1 MTCARFMGLCPDAPP
16 QRERASVVLRALCT
30 QHGAPDASCGS
41 TASLPLFGF
50 DPDAQAEP
58 AEIDFAVK
66 GLWAQDAKGAFSLR
80 RHIQAIHSRANSLA
94 QMDVS
99 QEPALSLHPFKFK
112 SWQEA
117 LSGPHDPSLHQQP
130 ASRVGEPEDDLPL
143 LSADHA
149 AEPSRPPP
157 PCLLPHAHTF
167 VFKCWPRMCDC
178 ESSVVDLRRGA
189 T

>member
-1 MTCARFMGLCPDAPP
+1 
-16 QRERASVVLRALCT
+16 VLRALCT
-30 QHGAPDASCGS
+30 QHGAPDAPCSS

-50 DPDAQAEP
+50 DPHAQAEP
-58 AEIDFAVK
+58 AVIDFAVK

-94 QMDVS
+94 PMDVS

-117 LSGPHDPSLHQQP
+117 LSGPDDPSLHQQP
-130 ASRVGEPEDDLPL
+130 ASRVVEPEDDLPL
-143 LSADHA
+143 LCADQGT
-149 AEPSRPPP
+149 EPSRPPP
-157 PCLLPHAHTF
+157 PSLLPHVHTF

-178 ESSVVDLRRGA
+178 ESSVVDVRRG
-189 T
+189 TT

>member
-1 MTCARFMGLCPDAPP
+1 VTCARFLGLCPDVPP
-16 QRERASVVLRALCT
+16 QRERASRVLRALCT
-30 QHGAPDASCGS
+30 QHGAPDASRSS

-50 DPDAQAEP
+50 DPDAQTDP
-58 AEIDFAVK
+58 AVIDFAVK

-94 QMDVS
+94 PMDVS
-99 QEPALSLHPFKFK
+99 QEPALALHPFKFK

-117 LSGPHDPSLHQQP
+117 LSGPDGPSLHQQP
-130 ASRVGEPEDDLPL
+130 ASRVVDPEDDSPL
-143 LSADHA
+143 LPALQGT
-149 AEPSRPPP
+149 EPS
-157 PCLLPHAHTF
+157 LLPHVHTF

-178 ESSVVDLRRGA
+178 ESSMVDLRRGA